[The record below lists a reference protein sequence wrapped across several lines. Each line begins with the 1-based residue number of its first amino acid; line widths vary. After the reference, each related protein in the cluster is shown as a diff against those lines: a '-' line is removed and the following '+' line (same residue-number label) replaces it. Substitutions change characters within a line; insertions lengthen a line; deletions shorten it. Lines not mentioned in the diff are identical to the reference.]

1 MPNLKLRVAA
11 AAIVAGAIALGSY
24 APAQQAPSSRFQPF
38 TDSGPITAYRQPL
51 SLLAKERVKVVVT
64 MSSESVAE
72 VRARTP
78 GHAIDSQM
86 HDSIHAQIDR
96 QHAALEPAIVSR
108 GGKVLAHFHDALNGM
123 KVDIERGEIA
133 GLSAMPGVVQVVGVP
148 KYNISNA
155 VSLPLI
161 RPPALCQS
169 IPAFRGE
176 HVKIA
181 IIDTRVDYTHAHF
194 RGPGTVAAFAA
205 AAANSTA
212 SADPATF
219 GPNTPH

>member
-1 MPNLKLRVAA
+1 MPKLKLRVAA
-11 AAIVAGAIALGSY
+11 AAIVASAIALGSY
-24 APAQQAPSSRFQPF
+24 APAQQAQGSRFQPL
-38 TDSGPITAYRQPL
+38 TRSGPITAYRQPL
-51 SLLAKERVKVVVT
+51 SLLAKERVQVVVT

-86 HDSIHAQIDR
+86 HDSIHAQIDQ

-108 GGKVLAHFHDALNGM
+108 GGKVLAHYHDAMNGM
-123 KVDIERGEIA
+123 KVEIERGEIA

-155 VSLPLI
+155 VSVPFI
-161 RPPALCQS
+161 GAPAVWQG
-169 IPAFRGE
+169 IPGFRGE

-181 IIDTRVDYTHAHF
+181 IIDTGVDYTHANF
-194 RGPGTVAAFAA
+194 GGPGTVAAFAA
-205 AAANSTA
+205 AAASSTTA
-212 SADPATF
+212 ADPSMF
-219 GPNTPH
+219 GPNAPR